1 MSKSTSFMQLTDSH
15 GRNINYLRLSV
26 TDRCNMRCFY
36 CMPKEGII
44 KKEHGTILSYE
55 ELLLIA
61 ETAIGLGIEKIRITG
76 GEPLVR
82 VGIVGFLERLARI
95 SGLKHLALTTNGLLL
110 AEMADDL
117 YKAGVQ
123 RLNVSLDS
131 LKPRTF
137 SDITRGGDLKRV
149 LAGLDAAEK
158 AGFPPPKINCVI
170 MRGVN
175 DAEIL
180 DFADMTLSHG
190 NSIRFIEY
198 MPAIKEDG
206 WQRYCI
212 SGEEILERIAGR
224 YSLVQVDKGAFAG
237 PSRDFRI
244 PEARGS
250 IGIIT
255 AVSGHFCSECNRIRV
270 TSTGQAKGCLF
281 SDEKTDLLPYLRPPD
296 RERLADVLR
305 GIVAT
310 KPERHSITGEG
321 YAHKNFT
328 MSQIGG

>member
-1 MSKSTSFMQLTDSH
+1 MKLTDSL

-36 CMPKEGII
+36 CMPKEGIVN
-44 KKEHGTILSYE
+44 KGHEAVLTYE

-61 ETAIGLGIEKIRITG
+61 ETAVGLGIEKIRITG

-82 VGIVGFLERLARI
+82 SDIVTFLGRLSVI
-95 SGLKHLALTTNGLLL
+95 PGLRHLALTTNGLLL
-110 AEMADDL
+110 SEMATDL

-131 LKPRTF
+131 LKAQNF
-137 SDITRGGDLKRV
+137 SDITRGGDLKKV
-149 LAGLDAAEK
+149 LAGLDAAEQ

-175 DAEIL
+175 DGEIL
-180 DFADMTLSHG
+180 DFAEMSRVRG

-198 MPAIKEDG
+198 MPAVKEDD
-206 WQRYCI
+206 WQRYCV
-212 SGEEILERIAGR
+212 SGEEILKKIAAR
-224 YSLVQVDKGAFAG
+224 YTLEQIDKGAFSG

-244 PEARGS
+244 PGARGS

-281 SDEKTDLLPYLRPPD
+281 ADAKTDLIPWLRPPD
-296 RERLADVLR
+296 REGLAKVLR
-305 GIVAT
+305 VIVST
-310 KPERHSITGEG
+310 KPERHDISQDG
-321 YAHKNFT
+321 YTHTNFT
-328 MSQIGG
+328 MSQVGG

>member
-1 MSKSTSFMQLTDSH
+1 MQLTDSL

-36 CMPKEGII
+36 CMPKEGVAD
-44 KKEHGTILSYE
+44 KGHGAILSYE

-61 ETAIGLGIEKIRITG
+61 ETAVDLGIEKIRITG

-82 VGIVGFLERLARI
+82 LGIVDFLAQLAQI
-95 SGLKHLALTTNGLLL
+95 PGLRHLAVTTNGLNL
-110 AEMADDL
+110 AEMAHGL
-117 YKAGVQ
+117 YSAGVQ

-131 LKPRTF
+131 LKPGTF
-137 SDITRGGDLKRV
+137 SDITRGGDLTRV
-149 LAGLDAAEK
+149 LAGLDAAEQ
-158 AGFPPPKINCVI
+158 AGFVPPKINCVI

-175 DAEIL
+175 DNEIL
-180 DFADMTLSHG
+180 DFADRTLTHG

-198 MPAIKEDG
+198 MPAIREEG

-212 SGEEILERIAGR
+212 SGAEILERIASR
-224 YSLVQVDKGAFAG
+224 YTLEQVDKGAFSG
-237 PSRDFRI
+237 PSKDFRI
-244 PEARGS
+244 PGAKGS

-281 SDEKTDLLPYLRPPD
+281 SDEKTDLVPCLRPPD
-296 RERLADVLR
+296 REQLADVLR
-305 GIVAT
+305 SIVST
-310 KPERHSITGEG
+310 KPERHAITEEG

-328 MSQIGG
+328 MSQVGG

>member
-1 MSKSTSFMQLTDSH
+1 MQLTDSH

-36 CMPKEGII
+36 CMPKEGIVN
-44 KKEHGTILSYE
+44 KGHDAVLSYE

-82 VGIVGFLERLARI
+82 SGIISFLERLALI
-95 SGLKHLALTTNGLLL
+95 PGLRHLALTTNGLLL
-110 AEMADDL
+110 AEMAADL

-131 LKPRTF
+131 LKPQTF
-137 SDITRGGDLKRV
+137 SDITRGGDLNRV
-149 LAGLDAAEK
+149 LAGLDAAEES
-158 AGFPPPKINCVI
+158 GFPPPKINCVI

-175 DAEIL
+175 DSEIL

-212 SGEEILERIAGR
+212 SGEEILEQIAGR
-224 YSLVQVDKGAFAG
+224 YTLEQVDKRAFAG

-244 PEARGS
+244 PGARGS

-270 TSTGQAKGCLF
+270 TSIGQAKGCLF
-281 SDEKTDLLPYLRPPD
+281 SDEKTDLVPYLRPPD
-296 RERLADVLR
+296 REKLAEVLR
-305 GIVAT
+305 GIVSG
-310 KPERHSITGEG
+310 KPERHGISQDG
-321 YAHKNFT
+321 YVHKNFT
-328 MSQIGG
+328 MSQVGG

>member
-1 MSKSTSFMQLTDSH
+1 MQLTDSI

-36 CMPKEGII
+36 CMPKEGIVN
-44 KKEHGTILSYE
+44 KGHDAVLSYE

-61 ETAIGLGIEKIRITG
+61 ETAVGLGIEKIRITG

-82 VGIVGFLERLARI
+82 AQIVDFLGKLSAI
-95 SGLKHLALTTNGLLL
+95 PGLRHLALTTNGLLL
-110 AEMADDL
+110 AEMAADL
-117 YKAGVQ
+117 YRAGVQ

-131 LKPRTF
+131 FNPQTF
-137 SDITRGGDLKRV
+137 SEITRGGDLQKV
-149 LAGLDAAEK
+149 LAGLHAAEQ

-198 MPAIKEDG
+198 MPAVKEDD

-224 YSLVQVDKGAFAG
+224 YALEQVDKGAFSG

-244 PEARGS
+244 PGAKGS

-281 SDEKTDLLPYLRPPD
+281 ADAKTDLMPWLRPPD
-296 RERLADVLR
+296 RKGLSEVLK

-310 KPERHSITGEG
+310 KPERHDISQDG
-321 YAHKNFT
+321 YSHTNFT
-328 MSQIGG
+328 MSQVGG

>member
-1 MSKSTSFMQLTDSH
+1 MQLTDSH

-36 CMPKEGII
+36 CMPKEGVV
-44 KKEHGTILSYE
+44 KKGHPAILSYE
-55 ELLLIA
+55 ELQLIA
-61 ETAIGLGIEKIRITG
+61 ESAVEIGIEKIRITG

-82 VGIVGFLERLARI
+82 DGIVAFLDRLARI
-95 SGLKHLALTTNGLLL
+95 PGLRHLALTTNGSLL
-110 AEMADDL
+110 ADMADDL

-131 LKPRTF
+131 LDAKTF
-137 SDITRGGDLKRV
+137 SDITRGGDLNMV
-149 LAGLDAAEK
+149 LAGLDAAERS
-158 AGFPPPKINCVI
+158 GFPPPKINCVI

-180 DFADMTLSHG
+180 DFADRTLTHG

-198 MPAIKEDG
+198 MPAIREDG
-206 WQRYCI
+206 WQRYSI
-212 SGEEILERIAGR
+212 SGEEILERIAAR
-224 YSLVQVDKGAFAG
+224 YSLEQVDKGMFAG

-244 PEARGS
+244 PGARGS

-281 SDEKTDLLPYLRPPD
+281 SDEKTDLVPFLRPPD
-296 RERLADVLR
+296 PAGLAQVLKY
-305 GIVAT
+305 IVSS
-310 KPERHSITGEG
+310 KPERHGISGDG
-321 YAHKNFT
+321 YIHTNFT
-328 MSQIGG
+328 MSQVGG

>member
-1 MSKSTSFMQLTDSH
+1 MQLTDSL

-36 CMPKEGII
+36 CMPKEGIVS
-44 KKEHGTILSYE
+44 KGHAAILSYE
-55 ELLLIA
+55 ELQLIA
-61 ETAIGLGIEKIRITG
+61 ETAVGLGIEKIRITG

-82 VGIVGFLERLARI
+82 AGIVAFLGKLAAI
-95 SGLKHLALTTNGLLL
+95 PGLRHLALTTNGLLL
-110 AEMADDL
+110 AEIADDL

-131 LKPRTF
+131 LNPQTF
-137 SDITRGGDLKRV
+137 SEITRGGDLKTV
-149 LAGLDAAEK
+149 LAGLDAAEQ

-198 MPAIKEDG
+198 MPAVKEDD

-212 SGEEILERIAGR
+212 SGEEILQRIAGR
-224 YSLVQVDKGAFAG
+224 YTLEQVDKGPFAG
-237 PSRDFRI
+237 PSRDFSI
-244 PEARGS
+244 PGARGS

-281 SDEKTDLLPYLRPPD
+281 SDAKTDLIPWLRPPD
-296 RERLADVLR
+296 REGLAGVLR
-305 GIVAT
+305 HIVTT
-310 KPERHSITGEG
+310 KPERHDISQDG
-321 YAHKNFT
+321 YTHKNFT
-328 MSQIGG
+328 MSQVGG

>member
-1 MSKSTSFMQLTDSH
+1 MQLTDSH

-26 TDRCNMRCFY
+26 TDRCNLRCFY
-36 CMPKEGII
+36 CMPKEGIVCTGH
-44 KKEHGTILSYE
+44 EAVLSYE

-61 ETAIGLGIEKIRITG
+61 ETAIGMGIEKIRITG

-82 VGIVGFLERLARI
+82 AGIVDFLGRLSAI
-95 SGLKHLALTTNGLLL
+95 PGLRHLALTTNGLLL
-110 AEMADDL
+110 AEMAADL

-131 LKPRTF
+131 LKPETF
-137 SDITRGGDLKRV
+137 SDITRGGDLNRV
-149 LAGLDAAEK
+149 LAGLDAAEI

-175 DAEIL
+175 DDEIL
-180 DFADMTLSHG
+180 DFAAMTLSHG

-198 MPAIKEDG
+198 MPAVKEND
-206 WQRYCI
+206 WQRYSI
-212 SGEEILERIAGR
+212 SGEEILERIVAS
-224 YSLVQVDKGAFAG
+224 YSLDPVDKGPYAG

-244 PEARGS
+244 PGARGS

-281 SDEKTDLLPYLRPPD
+281 SDEKTDLMPYLRPPD
-296 RERLADVLR
+296 RERLAEVLR
-305 GIVAT
+305 GIVSG
-310 KPERHSITGEG
+310 KPERHGISQDG
-321 YAHKNFT
+321 YVHKNFT
-328 MSQIGG
+328 MSQVGG

>member
-1 MSKSTSFMQLTDSH
+1 MQLTDSH

-36 CMPKEGII
+36 CMPKEGIV
-44 KKEHGTILSYE
+44 KKRHGAVLSYE

-61 ETAIGLGIEKIRITG
+61 ETAVGLGIEKIRITG

-82 VGIVGFLERLARI
+82 AGVVDFLGKLSSI
-95 SGLKHLALTTNGLLL
+95 PGLRHLALTTNGLLL
-110 AEMADDL
+110 EEMAADL
-117 YKAGVQ
+117 FKAGVQ

-131 LKPRTF
+131 LNPLTF
-137 SDITRGGDLKRV
+137 SNITRGGDLNKV
-149 LAGLDAAEK
+149 LAGLEAAELV
-158 AGFPPPKINCVI
+158 GFHPPKINCVI

-175 DAEIL
+175 DCEIL

-198 MPAIKEDG
+198 MPAVKEDD

-224 YSLVQVDKGAFAG
+224 YTLEQVDKGAFSG

-244 PEARGS
+244 PGAKGS

-281 SDEKTDLLPYLRPPD
+281 ADAKTDLIPWLRPSD
-296 RERLADVLR
+296 RKGLSEVLK

-310 KPERHSITGEG
+310 KPERHDISQNG
-321 YAHKNFT
+321 YSHANFT
-328 MSQIGG
+328 MSQVGG

>member
-1 MSKSTSFMQLTDSH
+1 MQLTDTH
-15 GRNINYLRLSV
+15 GRTINYLRLSV

-36 CMPKEGII
+36 CMPKEGIV
-44 KKEHGTILSYE
+44 KKGHDAVLSYE

-61 ETAIGLGIEKIRITG
+61 GTAVGIGIEKIRITG

-82 VGIVGFLERLARI
+82 NGIVGFLEQLARI
-95 SGLKHLALTTNGLLL
+95 PGLRHLALTTNGLLL
-110 AEMADDL
+110 AEMAADL
-117 YKAGVQ
+117 YRAGVQ

-131 LKPRTF
+131 LNPQTF
-137 SDITRGGDLKRV
+137 SEITRGGDLGRV
-149 LAGLDAAEK
+149 LSGLDAAEK

-175 DAEIL
+175 DNEIL

-198 MPAIKEDG
+198 MPAIREDG

-212 SGEEILERIAGR
+212 SGEEILERIAGK
-224 YSLVQVDKGAFAG
+224 YTLEQIDKGPFAG

-244 PEARGS
+244 PGASGS

-281 SDEKTDLLPYLRPPD
+281 SDERTDLVPFLRPPD
-296 RERLADVLR
+296 PQALAAVLK
-305 GIVAT
+305 GIVSG
-310 KPERHSITGEG
+310 KPERHDISQDG
-321 YAHKNFT
+321 YTHKNFT
-328 MSQIGG
+328 MSQVGG

>member
-1 MSKSTSFMQLTDSH
+1 MQLTDSL
-15 GRNINYLRLSV
+15 GRHINYLRLSV

-36 CMPKEGII
+36 CMPEQGIV
-44 KKEHGTILSYE
+44 KKGHELLLTYE
-55 ELLLIA
+55 ELQLIS
-61 ETAIGLGIEKIRITG
+61 ETAVGLGIEKIRITG

-82 VGIVGFLERLARI
+82 VGVVGFLEKLAAI
-95 SGLKHLALTTNGLLL
+95 PGLRHLALTTNGLLL
-110 AEMADDL
+110 EQMAADL
-117 YKAGVQ
+117 HQAGVQ

-131 LKPRTF
+131 LKPQTF
-137 SDITRGGDLKRV
+137 SDITRGGNLGRV
-149 LAGLDAAEK
+149 LAGLDAAER
-158 AGFPPPKINCVI
+158 AGFPPPKINVVI

-180 DFADMTLSHG
+180 DFAEMTRVRG
-190 NSIRFIEY
+190 NSVRFIEY
-198 MPAIKEDG
+198 MPVIKEEG

-212 SGEEILERIAGR
+212 SGDEILQRIADS
-224 YSLVQVDKGAFAG
+224 YTLDPVDKGLYAG

-244 PEARGS
+244 PDARGS

-281 SDEKTDLLPYLRPPD
+281 SDDRTDLVPFLRPPD
-296 RERLADVLR
+296 REKLAAVLR
-305 GIVAT
+305 GIVMA
-310 KPERHSITGEG
+310 KPERHGISSEG

-328 MSQIGG
+328 MAQVGG

>member
-1 MSKSTSFMQLTDSH
+1 MQLTDSL

-36 CMPKEGII
+36 CMPSEGIA
-44 KKEHGTILSYE
+44 KKGHAAVLTYE
-55 ELLLIA
+55 ELQLIA
-61 ETAIGLGIEKIRITG
+61 ETAVEQGIEKIRITG

-82 VGIVGFLERLARI
+82 AGIVDFLERLSAI
-95 SGLKHLALTTNGLLL
+95 PGLRHLALTTNGLRL
-110 AEMADDL
+110 AEMAADL
-117 YKAGVQ
+117 YRVGVQ

-131 LKPRTF
+131 LQPQIF
-137 SDITRGGDLKRV
+137 SEITRGGDLVRV
-149 LAGLDAAEK
+149 LAGLEAAEK
-158 AGFPPPKINCVI
+158 VGFPPPKINCVI

-180 DFADMTLSHG
+180 DFADRTLTHG

-198 MPAIKEDG
+198 MPAIKEEG

-212 SGEEILERIAGR
+212 SGEEILQRIAGR
-224 YSLVQVDKGAFAG
+224 YTLEQVDKGPFAG
-237 PSRDFRI
+237 PSRDYRI
-244 PEARGS
+244 PGAQGS

-281 SDEKTDLLPYLRPPD
+281 SDARTDLIPWLRPPD
-296 RERLADVLR
+296 RAGLAEVLR
-305 GIVAT
+305 FIVST
-310 KPERHSITGEG
+310 KPERHDISPDG
-321 YAHKNFT
+321 YTHKNFT
-328 MSQIGG
+328 MSQVGG

>member
-1 MSKSTSFMQLTDSH
+1 M
-15 GRNINYLRLSV
+15 
-26 TDRCNMRCFY
+26 
-36 CMPKEGII
+36 
-44 KKEHGTILSYE
+44 LSYE

-61 ETAIGLGIEKIRITG
+61 ETALELGIEKIRITG

-82 VGIVGFLERLARI
+82 AGIVSFLGKLSAIR
-95 SGLKHLALTTNGLLL
+95 GLRHLALTTNGLLL
-110 AEMADDL
+110 AEMAADL
-117 YKAGVQ
+117 HKAGVQ

-131 LKPRTF
+131 LNPQTF
-137 SDITRGGDLKRV
+137 SEITRGGDLKRV
-149 LAGLDAAEK
+149 LSGLDAAEQ

-180 DFADMTLSHG
+180 DFADKTLSHG

-198 MPAIKEDG
+198 MPAAKEDD

-212 SGEEILERIAGR
+212 SGEEILEQIAER
-224 YSLVQVDKGAFAG
+224 YTLEQVDKGPFAG

-244 PEARGS
+244 PGARGS

-255 AVSGHFCSECNRIRV
+255 AVSGHFCCECNRIRV

-281 SDEKTDLLPYLRPPD
+281 SDAKTDLLPWLRPPD
-296 RERLADVLR
+296 REGLAEVLR
-305 GIVAT
+305 RIVT
-310 KPERHSITGEG
+310 RKPERHNISQDG
-321 YAHKNFT
+321 YTHKNFT
-328 MSQIGG
+328 MSQVGG

>member
-1 MSKSTSFMQLTDSH
+1 MQLTDSL

-36 CMPKEGII
+36 CMPQEGII
-44 KKEHGTILSYE
+44 KKEHDELLSYE
-55 ELLLIA
+55 ELQLIA
-61 ETAIGLGIEKIRITG
+61 ETAVAIGIEKIRITG

-82 VGIVGFLERLARI
+82 CGIVGFLSKLAAI
-95 SGLKHLALTTNGLLL
+95 PGLKHLALTTNGLRL
-110 AEMADDL
+110 ADMADDL
-117 YKAGVQ
+117 YRAGVQ

-131 LKPRTF
+131 LIPATF
-137 SDITRGGDLKRV
+137 SSITRGGDLTKV
-149 LAGLDAAEK
+149 LAGLETAERV
-158 AGFPPPKINCVI
+158 GFPPPKINCVI

-180 DFADMTLSHG
+180 DFADRTLSNG

-198 MPAIKEDG
+198 MPAIKEEG

-212 SGEEILERIAGR
+212 SGEEILQRIAGR
-224 YSLVQVDKGAFAG
+224 YSLEQVDKGPFAG

-244 PEARGS
+244 PGAQGS

-281 SDEKTDLLPYLRPPD
+281 SGDKIDLVRWLRPPD
-296 RERLADVLR
+296 HAGLAEALR
-305 GIVAT
+305 TIVSG
-310 KPERHSITGEG
+310 KPERHGISQDG
-321 YAHKNFT
+321 YDHANFT

>member
-1 MSKSTSFMQLTDSH
+1 MELNDSY

-36 CMPKEGII
+36 CMPKEGIV
-44 KKEHGTILSYE
+44 KKEHGAVLSYE
-55 ELLLIA
+55 ELLLVA
-61 ETAIGLGIEKIRITG
+61 TTAVELGIEKIRITG

-82 VGIVGFLERLARI
+82 TGIVTFLERIAKI
-95 SGLKHLALTTNGLLL
+95 PGLRHLALTTNGLQL

-117 YKAGVQ
+117 YQAGVQ

-131 LKPRTF
+131 LNPQVF
-137 SDITRGGDLKRV
+137 SDITRGGDLSRV
-149 LAGLDAAEK
+149 QAGLDAAEK
-158 AGFPPPKINCVI
+158 VGFPPPKINCVI

-175 DAEIL
+175 DNEIL
-180 DFADMTLSHG
+180 DFVEMTLTKG

-198 MPAIKEDG
+198 MPAVKEDN
-206 WQRYCI
+206 WHQYSI
-212 SGEEILERIAGR
+212 SGEEILQKIAGR
-224 YSLVQVDKGAFAG
+224 YSLEQVDKGPFSG

-244 PEARGS
+244 PGARGS

-281 SDEKTDLLPYLRPPD
+281 SDEKTDLVPYLRPPD
-296 RERLADVLR
+296 RERLAEVLR
-305 GIVAT
+305 SIVST
-310 KPERHSITGEG
+310 KPERHSITTEG
-321 YAHKNFT
+321 YAHQNFT
-328 MSQIGG
+328 MSHIGG

>member
-1 MSKSTSFMQLTDSH
+1 MRLTDSI

-26 TDRCNMRCFY
+26 TDRCNLRCFY
-36 CMPKEGII
+36 CMPKEGIT
-44 KKEHGTILSYE
+44 KREHGAILSYE

-61 ETAIGLGIEKIRITG
+61 ETAVSLGIEKIRITG

-82 VGIVGFLERLARI
+82 YGLIGFLEKLSAI
-95 SGLKHLALTTNGLLL
+95 PGLRHLALTTNGLLL
-110 AEMADDL
+110 AEMAAEL
-117 YKAGVQ
+117 YRVGVQ

-131 LKPRTF
+131 LNPQTF
-137 SDITRGGDLKRV
+137 SKITRGGDLKKV
-149 LAGLDAAEK
+149 LAGLDASEL

-170 MRGVN
+170 MQGVN
-175 DAEIL
+175 DSEIL
-180 DFADMTLSHG
+180 DFADITLSHG

-198 MPAIKEDG
+198 MPAVKEDG

-212 SGEEILERIAGR
+212 SGSEILERIAGR
-224 YSLVQVDKGAFAG
+224 YALEQIDKGPFAG

-244 PEARGS
+244 PGALGS

-281 SDEKTDLLPYLRPPD
+281 ADSKTDLIPWLRPPG
-296 RERLADVLR
+296 REGLAEVLR
-305 GIVAT
+305 GIVST
-310 KPERHSITGEG
+310 KPERHNISQDG
-321 YAHKNFT
+321 YTHKNFT
-328 MSQIGG
+328 MSQVGG

>member
-1 MSKSTSFMQLTDSH
+1 MQLTDSL

-36 CMPKEGII
+36 CMPKEGIV
-44 KKEHGTILSYE
+44 KKGHEAVLSYE
-55 ELLLIA
+55 ELQLVA
-61 ETAIGLGIEKIRITG
+61 ETAVELGIEKIRITG

-82 VGIVGFLERLARI
+82 RGIVNFLGKLSAI
-95 SGLKHLALTTNGLLL
+95 PGLRHLALTSNGLLL
-110 AEMADDL
+110 AEMAADL

-131 LKPRTF
+131 LIPQTF
-137 SDITRGGDLKRV
+137 SEITRGGDLKRV
-149 LAGLDAAEK
+149 LAGLDAAEQ

-198 MPAIKEDG
+198 MPAVKEDD

-212 SGEEILERIAGR
+212 SGEEILQQIAGR
-224 YSLVQVDKGAFAG
+224 YTLEQLDKGPFAG

-244 PEARGS
+244 PGARGS

-281 SDEKTDLLPYLRPPD
+281 SDAKTNLLPWLRPPD
-296 RERLADVLR
+296 REGLAEVLR
-305 GIVAT
+305 FIVSS
-310 KPERHSITGEG
+310 KPERHDISQDG
-321 YAHKNFT
+321 YTHKNFT
-328 MSQIGG
+328 MSQVGG

>member
-1 MSKSTSFMQLTDSH
+1 MELTDSH

-36 CMPKEGII
+36 CMPPEGVAS
-44 KKEHGTILSYE
+44 KGHESILSYE

-61 ETAIGLGIEKIRITG
+61 ETAVELGIEKIRITG

-82 VGIVGFLERLARI
+82 TGIVPFLGKLSALP
-95 SGLKHLALTTNGLLL
+95 GLRHLALTTNGALL
-110 AEMADDL
+110 EQMAADL
-117 YKAGVQ
+117 YHAGVQ

-131 LKPRTF
+131 LNAQTF
-137 SDITRGGDLKRV
+137 SDITRGGDLKTV
-149 LAGLDAAEK
+149 LAGLDAAER
-158 AGFPPPKINCVI
+158 AGFPSPKINCVI

-175 DAEIL
+175 DGEIL
-180 DFADMTLSHG
+180 DFAERTLTHG

-198 MPAIKEDG
+198 MPAVKEEG

-212 SGEEILERIAGR
+212 SGGEILERIAAR
-224 YSLVQVDKGAFAG
+224 HALEPVDKGPFAG

-244 PEARGS
+244 PGAQGS

-255 AVSGHFCSECNRIRV
+255 AVSGHFCSDCNRIRI

-281 SDEKTDLLPYLRPPD
+281 SDERTDLVPYLRPTD
-296 RERLADVLR
+296 RTRLAGALR
-305 GIVAT
+305 GIVST
-310 KPERHSITGEG
+310 KPERHAITEEG

-328 MSQIGG
+328 MSQVGG

>member
-1 MSKSTSFMQLTDSH
+1 MQLTDSL
-15 GRNINYLRLSV
+15 GRQINYLRLSV

-36 CMPKEGII
+36 CMPKEGIV
-44 KKEHGTILSYE
+44 KKEHEAVLSYE

-61 ETAIGLGIEKIRITG
+61 ETAVGLGIEKIRITG

-82 VGIVGFLERLARI
+82 TGIVDFLAKLSVI
-95 SGLKHLALTTNGLLL
+95 PGLRHLALTTNGLLL
-110 AEMADDL
+110 AEMSADL

-131 LKPRTF
+131 LNSHTF
-137 SDITRGGDLKRV
+137 ADITRGGNLERV
-149 LAGLDAAEK
+149 LAGLEAAEH
-158 AGFPPPKINCVI
+158 AGFPPPKINVVI

-180 DFADMTLSHG
+180 HFAEMTRERA

-198 MPAIKEDG
+198 MPVVKQEG

-212 SGEEILERIAGR
+212 SGDEILQRIAER
-224 YSLVQVDKGAFAG
+224 YPLEQVDKGRYAG
-237 PSRDFRI
+237 PSKDFRI
-244 PEARGS
+244 PGARGS

-281 SDEKTDLLPYLRPPD
+281 SDEKTDLIPFLRPPD
-296 RERLADVLR
+296 RQGLARVLK
-305 GIVAT
+305 GIVMG
-310 KPERHSITGEG
+310 KPERHGITQKG
-321 YAHKNFT
+321 YCHANFN
-328 MSQIGG
+328 MSQVGG

>member
-1 MSKSTSFMQLTDSH
+1 MPLIDPH
-15 GRNINYLRLSV
+15 GRKINYLRLSV

-36 CMPKEGII
+36 CMPREGIA
-44 KKEHGTILSYE
+44 KQSHAAMLTYE
-55 ELLLIA
+55 ELLLISQ
-61 ETAIGLGIEKIRITG
+61 TAVAMGIEKIRITG

-82 VGIVGFLERLARI
+82 AGIVDFMAMLSAI
-95 SGLKHLALTTNGLLL
+95 PGLKHLALTTNGLLL

-117 YKAGVQ
+117 YQAGVQ

-131 LKPRTF
+131 LNPQIF
-137 SDITRGGDLKRV
+137 SAITRGGDLSKV
-149 LAGLDAAEK
+149 LDGLAAAER

-180 DFADMTLSHG
+180 DFADRTLSHG

-206 WQRYCI
+206 WQRYCL
-212 SGEEILERIAGR
+212 SGEEILQRIAGR
-224 YSLVQVDKGAFAG
+224 YSLEQIDKGPFSG
-237 PSRDFRI
+237 PSRDLRI
-244 PEARGS
+244 PGARGS

-281 SDEKTDLLPYLRPPD
+281 SNAKTSLIPWLRPPD
-296 RERLADVLR
+296 KEGLAAALR
-305 GIVAT
+305 IIIST
-310 KPERHSITGEG
+310 KPQQHDISTDG
-321 YAHKNFT
+321 YTHENFT
-328 MSQIGG
+328 MSQVGG